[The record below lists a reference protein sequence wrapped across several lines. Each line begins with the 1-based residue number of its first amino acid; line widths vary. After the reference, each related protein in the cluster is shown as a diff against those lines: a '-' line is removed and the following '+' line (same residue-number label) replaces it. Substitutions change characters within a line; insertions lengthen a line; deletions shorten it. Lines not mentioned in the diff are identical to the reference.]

1 MLDRFPM
8 LLPQK
13 FTNRLLKSSALAV
26 PRLSLTLF
34 VLANLVAPSQ
44 SLLAEEGTFAW
55 TTDPGTNSTTLDFAG
70 KPVIRYQHA
79 FDRSTPERFDAT
91 FKPFVHVFS
100 PDTAVQL
107 TKGPG
112 GLYTHHR
119 GIYLG
124 WNQVMTSDQKS
135 YDFWHCTQGAHQQH
149 VEFKSLTTSA
159 TQATMVSLVH
169 WNSNEGEAIV
179 AETRTVTVQSSTIDH
194 PQLPT
199 GWQLDWTSVLES
211 KGGELKLTGDRQHAG
226 LHFRAN
232 QDVAT
237 LLGARYLR
245 PATFPQQPD
254 AVQVD
259 DAKTLDG
266 HINLPWLAMQFTT
279 SDQPCTV
286 VYFPKPGLP
295 VPARF
300 SERPYGRFG
309 SFFDL
314 TLNPNAP
321 FTMQY
326 RLLILPTLEV
336 KPADIEAAYRIFTTT
351 HAAN

>member
-1 MLDRFPM
+1 MLFRFPRRC
-8 LLPQK
+8 PK
-13 FTNRLLKSSALAV
+13 NFTNLLLKSWAVAIAQLFLAPV
-26 PRLSLTLF
+26 LLTT
-34 VLANLVAPSQ
+34 LVAPSH

-55 TTDPGTNSTTLDFAG
+55 STDPATSSTTLDFAG
-70 KPVIRYQHA
+70 QPVIRYEHA
-79 FDRSTPERFDAT
+79 FDRSTPERFDET
-91 FKPFVHVFS
+91 FKPFVHAFS
-100 PDTAVQL
+100 PKSAVQL
-107 TKGPG
+107 TKGSG

-124 WNQVMTSDQKS
+124 WNQVIASDQKS

-159 TQATMVSLVH
+159 TQASMVSLVH
-169 WNSNEGEAIV
+169 WNSNEGDAIV

-211 KGGELKLTGDRQHAG
+211 KRDELKLTGDRQHAG

-245 PATFPQQPD
+245 PESFPQQPD

-259 DAKTLDG
+259 DAKTPDG

-279 SDQPCTV
+279 SEQPCTV
-286 VYFPKPGLP
+286 VYFPEPGLP
-295 VPARF
+295 QPARF

-314 TLNPNAP
+314 TLKRNAP

-336 KPADIEAAYRIFTTT
+336 KPADIEAAYRAFTTT